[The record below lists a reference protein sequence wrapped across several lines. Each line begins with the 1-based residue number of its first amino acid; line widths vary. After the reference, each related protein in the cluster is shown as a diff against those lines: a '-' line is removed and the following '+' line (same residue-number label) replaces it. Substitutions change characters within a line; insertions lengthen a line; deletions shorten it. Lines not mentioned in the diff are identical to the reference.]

1 MLSSRPSFHISHE
14 NCWKE
19 LFSAK
24 RPFESVPH
32 GRVKSCIRQ
41 RQLPERPFDMDDEW
55 WELCTSCWALE
66 PALRPSMLV
75 IVEEIE
81 NVRALK
87 AEIILS
93 EGMPQITSPDELFQ

>member
-1 MLSSRPSFHISHE
+1 MLSPRSSFHISHE

-32 GRVKSCIRQ
+32 GRVKSCLRQ

-55 WELCTSCWALE
+55 WELCTSCWELE
-66 PALRPSMLV
+66 PALRPSMLAV
-75 IVEEIE
+75 VEEIE
-81 NVRALK
+81 SVRGSK
-87 AEIILS
+87 A
-93 EGMPQITSPDELFQ
+93 GMVLTKEMLQITSPDELS